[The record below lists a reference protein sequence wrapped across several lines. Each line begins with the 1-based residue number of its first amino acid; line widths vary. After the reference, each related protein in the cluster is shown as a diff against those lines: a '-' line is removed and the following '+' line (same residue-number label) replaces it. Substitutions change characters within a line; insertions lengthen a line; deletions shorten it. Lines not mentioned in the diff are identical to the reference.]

1 MDKKAM
7 KAYQQTVYGNPNWVD
22 GRINRLEYF
31 IRILLLYIGLV
42 LTMFFGGILF
52 AFGMRQSNVLA
63 YIIVGFFALVGL
75 LIIWQ
80 IVTADVKRLH
90 DLGWSGWLAVLMVL
104 YPIGKHVLSI
114 MFLFNPYLV
123 FDSNFVAFMNVN
135 QILMWVSFILSLI
148 LIFKRGTRGVN
159 KYGKDPLVKGEE

>member
-104 YPIGKHVLSI
+104 YPIG
-114 MFLFNPYLV
+114 
-123 FDSNFVAFMNVN
+123 
-135 QILMWVSFILSLI
+135 
-148 LIFKRGTRGVN
+148 
-159 KYGKDPLVKGEE
+159 